1 MDLESNKRS
10 DVDMSFYQSP
20 SCVYLHTAN
29 VAKLIKGTQNSNMA
43 WSEIQFVYVLSVCFL
58 GLLKERSILKHI
70 KSHQLFYLFKLFMM
84 YLAILVQVSWSVL
97 YVYYSFV
104 LSWGSSQS
112 SVKG

>member
-29 VAKLIKGTQNSNMA
+29 VAKLTKLTQNSNMA
-43 WSEIQFVYVLSVCFL
+43 WSEIQFETEIQFVYVLSVCFL

-97 YVYYSFV
+97 YVYY
-104 LSWGSSQS
+104 
-112 SVKG
+112 